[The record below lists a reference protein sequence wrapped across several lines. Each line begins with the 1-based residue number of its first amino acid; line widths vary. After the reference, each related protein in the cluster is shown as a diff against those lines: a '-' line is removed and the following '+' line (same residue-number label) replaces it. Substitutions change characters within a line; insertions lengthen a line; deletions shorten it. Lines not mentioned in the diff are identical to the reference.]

1 MPRCYMVKKQS
12 NKYQS
17 AVRDCWD
24 QNNSSSSSTSSSG
37 APESPTEGCVAPLC
51 YTPLTNRPIKTFRL
65 DTNTPKTSFPTT
77 PSARKNPK
85 KSLVEITSPAL
96 RTRSAEETEA
106 AHDLLSLSQSLPPM
120 PAPSV
125 VMIHHTVPT
134 EEDPPSPTHCYRPLS
149 PDNRKTQAPAVRQTE
164 NHNIPIAPRLPPQ
177 VLVQGPTPV
186 VVPCYT
192 PPIVYVVQVP
202 AAVPTPPTSEC
213 SSDAENLQICTV
225 ERVNRPTVQ
234 VNKSY
239 LLMHAVRKRVLSE
252 QSEDILIL
260 PLSPEPDSQVGQEV
274 ANSDVGGQ
282 KVQTLIASPHLNI
295 PDRRKRKNKRS
306 NKTNKTSKNNNDGYT
321 SGDNYIDSPGSE
333 ITTATT
339 TTTTTSKT
347 SANPCNFKQLASLFQ
362 KFFKVVE
369 EDTEEEVDVETTLE
383 SEPSKSRYICGEC
396 GKQYATSSNLS
407 RHKQTHRSL
416 DSQSAKKCMTCGK
429 AYVSMPAL
437 AMHLLT
443 HKLAHGCGIC
453 GKQFSRPWLLQG
465 HLRSHTGEKP
475 YGCAHCGKAFA
486 DRSNLRAHM
495 QTHSSDKN
503 FSCSKCNKTFALKSY
518 LNKHQ
523 ESACTVWDTKAKGFK
538 RLTVHAETQ
547 TITVD

>member
-1 MPRCYMVKKQS
+1 YSQEFVPNGTVERVKS
-12 NKYQS
+12 EDITGS
-17 AVRDCWD
+17 D
-24 QNNSSSSSTSSSG
+24 G
-37 APESPTEGCVAPLC
+37 GI
-51 YTPLTNRPIKTFRL
+51 PIF
-65 DTNTPKTSFPTT
+65 
-77 PSARKNPK
+77 
-85 KSLVEITSPAL
+85 

-106 AHDLLSLSQSLPPM
+106 AHDLLSLSQSLPPL

-125 VMIHHTVPT
+125 VMIHHTVPS

-149 PDNRKTQAPAVRQTE
+149 PDSLKSQISLAQNHELHNTTQVVVQTT
-164 NHNIPIAPRLPPQ
+164 
-177 VLVQGPTPV
+177 TPV

-225 ERVNRPTVQ
+225 ERLGQPGLQ
-234 VNKSY
+234 
-239 LLMHAVRKRVLSE
+239 VLSE
-252 QSEDILIL
+252 PVEDILIL
-260 PLSPEPDSQVGQEV
+260 PLSPEPDSQSGQEV
-274 ANSDVGGQ
+274 ANTDASGQ
-282 KVQTLIASPHLNI
+282 KLETVIASSHLNI
-295 PDRRKRKNKRS
+295 PDRRKRKNKRT
-306 NKTNKTSKNNNDGYT
+306 NKTNKTSKNNNDSCT
-321 SGDNYIDSPGSE
+321 SDNNIDSSGSE
-333 ITTATT
+333 ITT
-339 TTTTTSKT
+339 TSKT
-347 SANPCNFKQLASLFQ
+347 
-362 KFFKVVE
+362 KFYKVVE
-369 EDTEEEVDVETTLE
+369 DDPDEELDVEGFTD
-383 SEPSKSRYICGEC
+383 SDSSSKSRYVCGEC

-443 HKLAHGCGIC
+443 HKLAHSCGIC

-495 QTHSSDKN
+495 QTHSGDKN

-523 ESACTVWDTKAKGFK
+523 ESACMVWDAKIKSFK